1 MRKKLLSLAASC
13 MNLQNHRRLPVSIY
27 RVKIAALGSS
37 ERVTIEGFS
46 KLLSNFKGAS
56 LKGPKHD
63 QVEGEFFYI
72 KQTRM
77 VR

>member
-1 MRKKLLSLAASC
+1 MTPVLIITGSRVMAGSYRLWRGVGACVQVHLIFISASVLISFNA
-13 MNLQNHRRLPVSIY
+13 MIRDSVH
-27 RVKIAALGSS
+27 
-37 ERVTIEGFS
+37 
-46 KLLSNFKGAS
+46 S

>member
-1 MRKKLLSLAASC
+1 MEPEP
-13 MNLQNHRRLPVSIY
+13 QE
-27 RVKIAALGSS
+27 S
-37 ERVTIEGFS
+37 ELFVVAEPEPEVVLDPT
-46 KLLSNFKGAS
+46 

-63 QVEGEFFYI
+63 PVEGEFFYI

>member
-1 MRKKLLSLAASC
+1 MRKLETGMKEWE
-13 MNLQNHRRLPVSIY
+13 
-27 RVKIAALGSS
+27 ALGG
-37 ERVTIEGFS
+37 RGVMV
-46 KLLSNFKGAS
+46 

-63 QVEGEFFYI
+63 QVEGEFVYI

>member
-1 MRKKLLSLAASC
+1 LANPDPESRAFLTWGPRDQAPGWEKKSNTQFFYFSLS
-13 MNLQNHRRLPVSIY
+13 
-27 RVKIAALGSS
+27 GS
-37 ERVTIEGFS
+37 
-46 KLLSNFKGAS
+46 A